1 MHDPIQIFIAHWRHA
16 LERSPLKQKSAVCV
30 STIGRD
36 GFPNSR
42 FVDLKE
48 ADTRGL
54 VFCTYLDSPKGQ
66 DISLNSK
73 AGLTVW
79 WDHIGIQARFQGS
92 CVQISDEEADRHWKS
107 RPWEAQLTSVT
118 FHQSQPLHDPSALQE
133 RLKATRLQHQDKEVQ
148 RPARWGGFRLV
159 PMFLEI
165 LEFKED
171 RLHIRTCYSRDN
183 EAWKIAYLQP

>member
-133 RLKATRLQHQDKEVQ
+133 RLKATRLKLSPLLTTP
-148 RPARWGGFRLV
+148 RTARQLLQVVTHDLV
-159 PMFLEI
+159 EAFTHFLRS
-165 LEFKED
+165 LAGT
-171 RLHIRTCYSRDN
+171 LG
-183 EAWKIAYLQP
+183 YLFID